1 MEGGPHIPDTLEDTY
16 HSHSDEVTALM
27 QTDIG
32 VLKSRLEYL
41 AHSIETV
48 NGKLDLIVQMQ
59 VQLVRLQEQF
69 ESTRSTLHEAQR
81 DAREV
86 TTRVSLVE
94 HSISDFKSAAR
105 GILVVGVV
113 FFSFVQWY
121 VLRQIEQVEANEER
135 IQKNTSRLDL
145 LERME
150 LKAPLNKKEE

>member
-1 MEGGPHIPDTLEDTY
+1 MEDGPHIPDILEDTS
-16 HSHSDEVTALM
+16 HFHSDGVAARM

-41 AHSIETV
+41 GHSIETV

-69 ESTRSTLHEAQR
+69 EATRSTLHEAQR

-121 VLRQIEQVEANEER
+121 VLGQIEQVKHNVEG
-135 IQKNTSRLDL
+135 IQKNTARIDL
-145 LERME
+145 IEQLS
-150 LKAPLNKKEE
+150 LTKKGE